1 MSLVEIL
8 CNSSRAENPEKRAKT
23 ATRVDQSWPW
33 LATVGQRPVPKSDL
47 GSRNTWC
54 RPLDNEACLTRL
66 WIIGLAQKMFR
77 FFWPDLKKRGELMA
91 VILRQLTFL
100 HLILHLFG
108 YSLGLRT
115 MWARSE
121 LSQVMRSRLGW
132 VSSTSQLRLEETL
145 VIMFS
150 DFSHRCQFAFSPPAN
165 IHLSRWGEAHR
176 GLWEQ
181 QWRAP
186 AWTDNPAPGS
196 RIHAICKFNMLN
208 LWSK

>member
-77 FFWPDLKKRGELMA
+77 FFWPGLKKRGELMA

-115 MWARSE
+115 MWARLE

-145 VIMFS
+145 VN
-150 DFSHRCQFAFSPPAN
+150 FSHRCQFDFSPPAN

-176 GLWEQ
+176 GL
-181 QWRAP
+181 
-186 AWTDNPAPGS
+186 
-196 RIHAICKFNMLN
+196 
-208 LWSK
+208 

>member
-8 CNSSRAENPEKRAKT
+8 GNSRAENPEKRAKT
-23 ATRVDQSWPW
+23 ATRVDKSWPW
-33 LATVGQRPVPKSDL
+33 LATVGRRPVPKSDL

-66 WIIGLAQKMFR
+66 WIVGLAKNVP
-77 FFWPDLKKRGELMA
+77 FFWPCLKKRGELTA

-100 HLILHLFG
+100 YLVLHLVG

-121 LSQVMRSRLGW
+121 LLQVMRSRLGW

-145 VIMFS
+145 VN
-150 DFSHRCQFAFSPPAN
+150 FSHRCQFDFSPPAN
-165 IHLSRWGEAHR
+165 IHLSRWGEARR
-176 GLWEQ
+176 GL
-181 QWRAP
+181 
-186 AWTDNPAPGS
+186 
-196 RIHAICKFNMLN
+196 
-208 LWSK
+208 